1 MSNRGLLLCKK
12 VKYLTSREYELEL
25 KKIKAQNRQIEMKR
39 NLKAAKVKR
48 FNLKKPNTSKLIV
61 FVVFA
66 ICLQILWFSEHM
78 ISLTGDTSYMY
89 ALIGIPA
96 ALIPTI
102 LGYYAKASK
111 ENQVG
116 GITYDTAM
124 CNLESQ
130 ERPVFDHV
138 SEDEAVG

>member
-1 MSNRGLLLCKK
+1 MVFYYAKK

-25 KKIKAQNRQIEMKR
+25 KKIKAKNRQIEMKR

-48 FNLKKPNTSKLIV
+48 FNFKKPNTSKLIV

-124 CNLESQ
+124 CNLGAQ
-130 ERPVFDHV
+130 EKPVFDHV

>member
-1 MSNRGLLLCKK
+1 MVFYYAKK

-116 GITYDTAM
+116 GIIYDTAM

>member
-1 MSNRGLLLCKK
+1 MTKQ
-12 VKYLTSREYELEL
+12 EYNEKL
-25 KKIKAQNRQIEMKR
+25 KQIKEHNKQIEMKR
-39 NLKAAKVKR
+39 NLKEAKVKR
-48 FNLKKPNTSKLIV
+48 FQLKKPNTSKLIV
-61 FVVFA
+61 FVVFI

-78 ISLTGDTSYMY
+78 VNLTGDTSYMY
-89 ALIGIPA
+89 ALIGVPA

-124 CNLESQ
+124 SNLETQ
-130 ERPVFDHV
+130 EKPVYDIE
-138 SEDEAVG
+138 SDDEAVG

>member
-1 MSNRGLLLCKK
+1 MTKQ
-12 VKYLTSREYELEL
+12 EYNEKL
-25 KKIKAQNRQIEMKR
+25 KQIKEHNKQIEMKR
-39 NLKAAKVKR
+39 NLKEAKVKR
-48 FNLKKPNTSKLIV
+48 FQLKKPNTSKLIV
-61 FVVFA
+61 FVVFL

-78 ISLTGDTSYMY
+78 VNLTGDTSYMY

-124 CNLESQ
+124 SNLETQ
-130 ERPVFDHV
+130 EKPVYDIE
-138 SEDEAVG
+138 SDDEAVG

>member
-1 MSNRGLLLCKK
+1 M
-12 VKYLTSREYELEL
+12 TSREYELEL

-78 ISLTGDTSYMY
+78 VNLTGDTSYMY
-89 ALIGIPA
+89 ALIGVPA

-124 CNLESQ
+124 SNLETQ
-130 ERPVFDHV
+130 EKPVYDIE
-138 SEDEAVG
+138 SDDEAVG

>member
-1 MSNRGLLLCKK
+1 MFFYYAKN

>member
-1 MSNRGLLLCKK
+1 MTKQ
-12 VKYLTSREYELEL
+12 EYNEKL
-25 KKIKAQNRQIEMKR
+25 KQIKERNKQIEMKR
-39 NLKAAKVKR
+39 NLKEAKVKR
-48 FNLKKPNTSKLIV
+48 FQLKKPNTSKLIV
-61 FVVFA
+61 FIVFL

-78 ISLTGDTSYMY
+78 VNLTGDTSYMY

-124 CNLESQ
+124 SNLETQ
-130 ERPVFDHV
+130 EKPVYDIE
-138 SEDEAVG
+138 SDDEAVG

>member
-1 MSNRGLLLCKK
+1 MVFYYAKK
-12 VKYLTSREYELEL
+12 VKYLTSREYKLEL
-25 KKIKAQNRQIEMKR
+25 KKIKAKNRQIEMKR

-48 FNLKKPNTSKLIV
+48 FNFKKPNTSKLIV

>member
-1 MSNRGLLLCKK
+1 MTKQ
-12 VKYLTSREYELEL
+12 EYNEKL
-25 KKIKAQNRQIEMKR
+25 KQIKEHNKQIEMKR
-39 NLKAAKVKR
+39 NLKEAKVKR
-48 FNLKKPNTSKLIV
+48 FQLKKPNTSKLIV
-61 FVVFA
+61 FVVFL

-78 ISLTGDTSYMY
+78 VNLTGDTSYMY
-89 ALIGIPA
+89 ALIGVPA

-124 CNLESQ
+124 SNLETQ
-130 ERPVFDHV
+130 EKPVYDIG
-138 SEDEAVG
+138 SDDEAVG

>member
-1 MSNRGLLLCKK
+1 M
-12 VKYLTSREYELEL
+12 TSREYELEL
-25 KKIKAQNRQIEMKR
+25 KKIKAKNRQIEMKR

-89 ALIGIPA
+89 VLIGIPT
-96 ALIPTI
+96 ALIPTVI
-102 LGYYAKASK
+102 SYFNKSK
-111 ENQVG
+111 IENTSDSGFIYEARMAELNNQQ
-116 GITYDTAM
+116 D
-124 CNLESQ
+124 SS
-130 ERPVFDHV
+130 D
-138 SEDEAVG
+138 DEAVG

>member
-1 MSNRGLLLCKK
+1 MVFYYAKK

-25 KKIKAQNRQIEMKR
+25 KKIKAKNRQIEMKR

-89 ALIGIPA
+89 ALICIPA

>member
-1 MSNRGLLLCKK
+1 MVFYYAKK

-25 KKIKAQNRQIEMKR
+25 KKIKEKNQQIKMRQ
-39 NLKAAKVKR
+39 NLKAAKIKR
-48 FNLKKPNTSKLIV
+48 FQFKKPNTSKLIV

-96 ALIPTI
+96 ALIPTVI
-102 LGYYAKASK
+102 SYFNKAKIENTSDSGYVYEARMA
-111 ENQVG
+111 ELNNQG
-116 GITYDTAM
+116 TSD
-124 CNLESQ
+124 
-130 ERPVFDHV
+130 
-138 SEDEAVG
+138 DEAVG

>member
-1 MSNRGLLLCKK
+1 MTKQ
-12 VKYLTSREYELEL
+12 EYNEKL
-25 KKIKAQNRQIEMKR
+25 KQIKERNKQIEMKR
-39 NLKAAKVKR
+39 NLKEAKVKR
-48 FNLKKPNTSKLIV
+48 FQLKKPNTSKLIV
-61 FVVFA
+61 FVVFV

-78 ISLTGDTSYMY
+78 VNLTGDTSYMY
-89 ALIGIPA
+89 VLIGVPA

-124 CNLESQ
+124 SNLETQ
-130 ERPVFDHV
+130 EKPVYDIE
-138 SEDEAVG
+138 SDDEAVG

>member
-1 MSNRGLLLCKK
+1 MVFYYAKK

-48 FNLKKPNTSKLIV
+48 FNLKKPNKSKLIV

>member
-1 MSNRGLLLCKK
+1 M
-12 VKYLTSREYELEL
+12 TSREYELEL
-25 KKIKAQNRQIEMKR
+25 KKIKAKNKQIEIKR

-48 FNLKKPNTSKLIV
+48 FNWKKPNTSKLIV

-102 LGYYAKASK
+102 LGYYAKASR
-111 ENQVG
+111 ENQIG
-116 GITYDTAM
+116 GITYDSAM
-124 CNLESQ
+124 AGLNNQQDTS
-130 ERPVFDHV
+130 D
-138 SEDEAVG
+138 DEAVG

>member
-1 MSNRGLLLCKK
+1 MTN
-12 VKYLTSREYELEL
+12 REYELEL

-130 ERPVFDHV
+130 EKPVFDHV

>member
-1 MSNRGLLLCKK
+1 MTKQ
-12 VKYLTSREYELEL
+12 EYNEKL
-25 KKIKAQNRQIEMKR
+25 KQIKEHNKQIEMKR
-39 NLKAAKVKR
+39 NLKEAKVKR
-48 FNLKKPNTSKLIV
+48 FQLKKPNTSKLIV
-61 FVVFA
+61 FVVFL

-78 ISLTGDTSYMY
+78 VNLIGDTSYMY
-89 ALIGIPA
+89 ALIGVPA

-124 CNLESQ
+124 SNLETQ
-130 ERPVFDHV
+130 EKPVYDIE
-138 SEDEAVG
+138 SDDEAVG

>member
-1 MSNRGLLLCKK
+1 MTKQ
-12 VKYLTSREYELEL
+12 EYNEKL
-25 KKIKAQNRQIEMKR
+25 KQIKEHNKQIEMKR
-39 NLKAAKVKR
+39 SLKEAKVKR
-48 FNLKKPNTSKLIV
+48 FQLKKPNTSKLIV
-61 FVVFA
+61 FVVFL

-78 ISLTGDTSYMY
+78 VNLTGDTSYMY
-89 ALIGIPA
+89 ALIGVPA

-124 CNLESQ
+124 SNLETQ
-130 ERPVFDHV
+130 EKPVYDIE
-138 SEDEAVG
+138 SDDGAVG

>member
-1 MSNRGLLLCKK
+1 MVFYYAKK

-138 SEDEAVG
+138 SEDEAVR

>member
-1 MSNRGLLLCKK
+1 MTKQ
-12 VKYLTSREYELEL
+12 EYNEKL
-25 KKIKAQNRQIEMKR
+25 KQIKEHNKQIEMKR
-39 NLKAAKVKR
+39 NLKEAKVKR
-48 FNLKKPNTSKLIV
+48 FQFKKPNTSKLIV
-61 FVVFA
+61 FVVFL

-78 ISLTGDTSYMY
+78 VNLTGDTSYMY
-89 ALIGIPA
+89 ALIGVPA

-124 CNLESQ
+124 SNLETQ
-130 ERPVFDHV
+130 EKPVYDIE
-138 SEDEAVG
+138 SDDEAVG

>member
-1 MSNRGLLLCKK
+1 MTN
-12 VKYLTSREYELEL
+12 REYELEL
-25 KKIKAQNRQIEMKR
+25 KRIKAQNRQIEMKR

>member
-1 MSNRGLLLCKK
+1 MVFYYAKK
-12 VKYLTSREYELEL
+12 VNYLTSREYELEL
-25 KKIKAQNRQIEMKR
+25 KKIKAQNRQIEIKR

>member
-1 MSNRGLLLCKK
+1 MVFYYAKK

-25 KKIKAQNRQIEMKR
+25 KTIKAQNRQIEMKR

>member
-1 MSNRGLLLCKK
+1 MVFYYAKK
-12 VKYLTSREYELEL
+12 VKYLTSREYEREL

>member
-1 MSNRGLLLCKK
+1 MVFYYAKK

-25 KKIKAQNRQIEMKR
+25 KKIKAKNRQIEMKR

-48 FNLKKPNTSKLIV
+48 FNFKKPNTSKLIV

-102 LGYYAKASK
+102 LGYYTKASK

>member
-1 MSNRGLLLCKK
+1 MVFYYAKK

-39 NLKAAKVKR
+39 NLKAAKVKK

>member
-1 MSNRGLLLCKK
+1 MVFYYAKK

-130 ERPVFDHV
+130 DHV

>member
-1 MSNRGLLLCKK
+1 MVFYYAKK

-124 CNLESQ
+124 CNSESQ

>member
-1 MSNRGLLLCKK
+1 MVFYYAKK

-39 NLKAAKVKR
+39 NLKAAKIKR

>member
-1 MSNRGLLLCKK
+1 M
-12 VKYLTSREYELEL
+12 TSREYELEL
-25 KKIKAQNRQIEMKR
+25 KKIKAKNKQIEMKR

-48 FNLKKPNTSKLIV
+48 FNWKKPNTSKLIV

-102 LGYYAKASK
+102 LGYYAKASREK
-111 ENQVG
+111 QSG
-116 GITYDTAM
+116 GNTYDSAM
-124 CNLESQ
+124 AGLNNQQDTS
-130 ERPVFDHV
+130 D
-138 SEDEAVG
+138 DEAVG